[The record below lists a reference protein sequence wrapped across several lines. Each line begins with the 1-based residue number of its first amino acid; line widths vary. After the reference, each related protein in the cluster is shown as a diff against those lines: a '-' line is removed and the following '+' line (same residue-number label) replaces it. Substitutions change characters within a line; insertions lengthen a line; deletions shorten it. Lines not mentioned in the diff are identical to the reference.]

1 MGALTQVLINSP
13 GWLGSILVL
22 LTLGGAGGMLAMM
35 KITTSRIK
43 AVEEQCKKRVAHC
56 GDIFQ
61 SAGEATIRYET
72 IDRRLGRIENKLD
85 SIITKNGWS

>member
-22 LTLGGAGGMLAMM
+22 LTLGGAAGMFAMM
-35 KITTSRIK
+35 KITSTRIK
-43 AVEEQCKKRVAHC
+43 AVEEQCKMRAVHC

-61 SAGEATIRYET
+61 RVGEAKVRHELING
-72 IDRRLGRIENKLD
+72 RLERIENKLD
-85 SIITKNGWS
+85 SIIMKNGWS